1 MIRAPSGPEA
11 LRAHVE
17 TLAGEIGERNVFRPR
32 ALADAADFIAREWR
46 RQGYEVVPQT
56 YDCQGLPC
64 ANLEIARRGTRRP
77 EEIVLVGAHYDSVI
91 GSPGADDN
99 ASGVA
104 ALLAMSRRFAEAA
117 PARTV
122 RFVAFVNE
130 EPPLYFTRDMG
141 SRVYAKAA
149 RARGDDIRLMISLET
164 IGYYSETPGSQH
176 YPPLF
181 RLFFPGRGNFVA
193 FVSNLRSRRLGLPC
207 RAPGHVRPRPR
218 RGLERPPLVLA
229 GGVSRADGHRHG
241 VLPVPALP
249 LAPRHAG
256 QAQLWGAGPRRG
268 GPGERRRD
276 PGGRGVTRRDA
287 GASGGAGIPETRGA
301 STRAVNGDG

>member
-1 MIRAPSGPEA
+1 MRLGEVTRAPSGPEA

-46 RQGYEVVPQT
+46 RQGYEVTPHA
-56 YDCQGLPC
+56 YDCQGVRC

-77 EEIVLVGAHYDSVI
+77 EEIVLVGAHYDSVL

-104 ALLAMSRRFAEAA
+104 ALLTMSRRFAEAA

-141 SRVYAKAA
+141 SDVYARAA
-149 RARGDDIRLMISLET
+149 RARGDDIRVMLALET
-164 IGYYSETPGSQH
+164 IGYYSEAAGSQH
-176 YPPLF
+176 YPPCF
-181 RLFFPGRGNFVA
+181 RFFFPGRGNFVA
-193 FVSNLRSRRLGLPC
+193 FVSNLRSRRLLRRTVQAFRAGSDFPVEHLATPGLVPGAAWSDHRSFWRQGY
-207 RAPGHVRPRPR
+207 RALMVTDTAFYRYPHYHTPDDTPDKLDYGALARVAE
-218 RGLERPPLVLA
+218 GLANAVEALA
-229 GGVSRADGHRHG
+229 A
-241 VLPVPALP
+241 
-249 LAPRHAG
+249 
-256 QAQLWGAGPRRG
+256 
-268 GPGERRRD
+268 E
-276 PGGRGVTRRDA
+276 
-287 GASGGAGIPETRGA
+287 E
-301 STRAVNGDG
+301 